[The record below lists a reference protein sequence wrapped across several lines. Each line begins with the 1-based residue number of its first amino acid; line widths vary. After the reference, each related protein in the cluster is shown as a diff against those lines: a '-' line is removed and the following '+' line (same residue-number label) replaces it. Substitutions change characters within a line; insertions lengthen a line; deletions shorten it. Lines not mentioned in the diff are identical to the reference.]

1 MRPPE
6 EVKMEFVRDW
16 VGKAEGDFRTAKHLC
31 VGGAAFVNG
40 ATFHAQQAAEK
51 YLKALLV
58 WHQIEFPKTHD
69 IDVLLDLAGSADSE
83 IPQVLTD
90 ATELTPYGVEY
101 RYPGDYPEATLDDA
115 ERATSLATLVR
126 SEILSRLPADT
137 LPRGG

>member
-1 MRPPE
+1 MKSPE
-6 EVKMEFVRDW
+6 EVKAEFVRDW
-16 VGKAEGDFRTAKHLC
+16 VAKADSDFRTAKHLC
-31 VGGAAFVNG
+31 VGGATFVDG

-69 IDVLLDLAGSADSE
+69 IAALLKLAESADPE
-83 IPQVLTD
+83 IPQLLTD

-115 ERATSLATLVR
+115 KQAVDLATLVR

-137 LPRGG
+137 LPQGG